1 MKHISA
7 PFIGLLSGPLSFILI
22 YLFATPD
29 GLSPEGVAMMAATSW
44 VAIWWI
50 TEAVPIA
57 ATSLLPLVLFPLLGV
72 MGIKETSIAYSDS
85 MVLLYMGGDRKST
98 RLNS

>member
-1 MKHISA
+1 
-7 PFIGLLSGPLSFILI
+7 FILI

-57 ATSLLPLVLFPLLGV
+57 ATSLLPLVLFPLFVV
-72 MGIKETSIAYSDS
+72 MSIKETSIAYSVP
-85 MVLLYMGGDRKST
+85 MVLLYMGGFMSAFTIKKWNLQKRIDLFIISFI
-98 RLNS
+98 